1 MASTP
6 NPPASRETLWAII
19 GSFVLSLVLA
29 TILAGNPFRALGE
42 AYFDYTHEPSGVGK
56 PAVTPPRR
64 RQPQPRRNRVS
75 ARIAPQNVT
84 NPATRAPRLLPR
96 IGS

>member
-56 PAVTPPRR
+56 PAVT
-64 RQPQPRRNRVS
+64 
-75 ARIAPQNVT
+75 APAA
-84 NPATRAPRLLPR
+84 ATAPK
-96 IGS
+96 